1 MAISRWDKQESNG
14 SDSDKKGKAPVDENS
29 MTLADIV
36 TDIHKKNP
44 FLKTPIKRRREEK
57 KEEEAAGEK
66 RLEWL
71 KEKAKKVTI
80 PTESASTLKPE
91 HIFLENTPL
100 IIHLCYDCRKFNS
113 TKPATTVGEGKV
125 QLPLG
130 MCTICRSHFNRQRSV
145 KFFEHEL
152 PVIKKQYGL

>member
-1 MAISRWDKQESNG
+1 MPVSRNEKPDTKSGEKNAKS
-14 SDSDKKGKAPVDENS
+14 SDSEDTI
-29 MTLADIV
+29 TLGDVVADLQ
-36 TDIHKKNP
+36 KKNP
-44 FLKTPIKRRREEK
+44 FLKTPMKRRREEK
-57 KEEEAAGEK
+57 KKEDEPTGAK

-71 KEKAKKVTI
+71 KEKAKNAII
-80 PTESASTLKPE
+80 PTELASTLKPE
-91 HIFLENTPL
+91 HVFLDSGPI

-113 TKPATTVGEGKV
+113 TKPTIPVGDGKV

-152 PVIKKQYGL
+152 PVCKKQYGL